1 MNNLKLSDRAWR
13 EFEIGEI
20 CNIKSGVRLTKQD
33 MMKGDRPF
41 IGATDSNNG
50 ITEFI
55 SNINGSLDKNVLGVN
70 YNGSVVESFYH
81 PYECI
86 FSDDVKRLELKN
98 GLGNQWTYLFLKSSI
113 LKQKEKYQY
122 GYKFNAQR
130 MEKQKIL
137 LPAKMSAGGGYGL
150 CARLAVYGSLRQAN
164 TTTKNTRAYGTIK

>member
-1 MNNLKLSDRAWR
+1 MSNLKLSDREWR

-55 SNINGSLDKNVLGVN
+55 SNMNGSLDKNVLGVN
-70 YNGSVVESFYH
+70 YNGSVVENFYH

-98 GLGNQWTYLFLKSSI
+98 GLGNQWIYLFLKLSI

-137 LPAKMSAGGGYGL
+137 LPAKMSVGGGVQNI
-150 CARLAVYGSLRQAN
+150 CQIGSLWKPTPSKYN
-164 TTTKNTRAYGTIK
+164 NKKYESLWNN